1 MLNEHLD
8 AGAIRR
14 GSALGRFQSG
24 VTDAC
29 AAERETL
36 LDVGCGSG
44 GFLHAQRERFRRVV
58 GVEVSP
64 ACREFARRE
73 LGLRVEESVPSD
85 LPPLSVVTFWHSLEH
100 LTLAQIDGALG
111 AVRGQCSPRTR
122 VIVCVPNAASA
133 LYQFIGER
141 YPYFDAEEH
150 PQQFT
155 EDSLDRVMV
164 RGGFVL
170 ERRLF
175 ALGYSS
181 FGYLQ
186 GLLNCAAS
194 PRNYL
199 YQRLKRGQSG
209 GVSPARRVARDLWH
223 GGLAAALAPA
233 ALALSLHDRVRTAKG
248 AVLTAC
254 YRSAP

>member
-1 MLNEHLD
+1 MNARDECGVCGGALTAGRTADYARCRRCGHERRRGAGATLPMLNEHLD

-44 GFLHAQRERFRRVV
+44 GIPARAAQAVSPRRQ
-58 GVEVSP
+58 GEVSP

-186 GLLNCAAS
+186 GLLNARP
-194 PRNYL
+194 PRATSSI
-199 YQRLKRGQSG
+199 SG
-209 GVSPARRVARDLWH
+209 
-223 GGLAAALAPA
+223 
-233 ALALSLHDRVRTAKG
+233 
-248 AVLTAC
+248 
-254 YRSAP
+254 

>member
-1 MLNEHLD
+1 M
-8 AGAIRR
+8 
-14 GSALGRFQSG
+14 
-24 VTDAC
+24 C
-29 AAERETL
+29 
-36 LDVGCGSG
+36 
-44 GFLHAQRERFRRVV
+44 AQRRRF
-58 GVEVSP
+58 
-64 ACREFARRE
+64 
-73 LGLRVEESVPSD
+73 
-85 LPPLSVVTFWHSLEH
+85 
-100 LTLAQIDGALG
+100 GAL
-111 AVRGQCSPRTR
+111 S
-122 VIVCVPNAASA
+122 N
-133 LYQFIGER
+133 FIGER
-141 YPYFDAEEH
+141 YPDFDAEEH

-186 GLLNCAAS
+186 GSQLRGLPAQLPLSAAEE
-194 PRNYL
+194 
-199 YQRLKRGQSG
+199 GQSG
-209 GVSPARRVARDLWH
+209 RGLPRGGVARDLWH